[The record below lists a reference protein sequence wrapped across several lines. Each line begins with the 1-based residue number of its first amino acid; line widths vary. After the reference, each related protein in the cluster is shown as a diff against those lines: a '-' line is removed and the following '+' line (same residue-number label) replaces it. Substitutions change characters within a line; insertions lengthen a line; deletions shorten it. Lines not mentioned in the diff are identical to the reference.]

1 MKTTNSQIEHE
12 LLAKGANLIA
22 FADITNLPSEIT
34 SGYPG
39 AVCIAVALNP
49 TIVSGISK
57 GPTREY
63 FAEYKRLNNLL
74 DNLCKQTAGIFTNA
88 GYKAEAVTATTEHL
102 NEATLSTQFQHKTV
116 ATLAGLG
123 WIGKSALLITK
134 EYGPTVRLATVL
146 TDAEFETGTPMN
158 ESHCGDCRKCVEACP
173 AAAITGQNWEP
184 GAARESIY
192 DAFKCRQT
200 ARKLAK
206 KQGIEATICGI
217 CINVCL
223 WTQKYMS
230 TSLKINPGREQ

>member
-1 MKTTNSQIEHE
+1 MEVLNSQIEHE
-12 LLAKGANLIA
+12 LLGKGASVIG
-22 FADITNLPSEIT
+22 FADISNLPNEIT
-34 SGYPG
+34 VGYPR
-39 AVCIAVALNP
+39 AVCITAALDP

-57 GPTREY
+57 GPTRQY

-74 DNLCKQTAGIFTNA
+74 DNLCEQTAGILTNA
-88 GYKAEAVTATTEHL
+88 GRNAEAITTTTDKFDIV
-102 NEATLSTQFQHKTV
+102 TLSTPFQHKTV

-134 EYGPTVRLATVL
+134 EYGPAVRLATVL

-173 AAAITGQNWEP
+173 AGAMTGHNWEP

-206 KQGIEATICGI
+206 QQGIEATICGI
-217 CINVCL
+217 CINVCP
-223 WTQKYMS
+223 WTQKYLS
-230 TSLKINPGREQ
+230 CTLGIPK